1 MKKHIL
7 LGTAL
12 ASLFAL
18 GACDYNEDNFPGFDE
33 KETITDVST
42 DTLVLADAHYGKIAS
57 MPKNQ
62 GIALAKDPEGQ
73 TYLTAL
79 NQLGKTKMFTDMVA
93 PEDYLPAFVDSLY
106 AYLSDCLLYTS
117 RCV

>member
-7 LGTAL
+7 LGAAL

-62 GIALAKDPEGQ
+62 GIALAEKKKKKKR
-73 TYLTAL
+73 
-79 NQLGKTKMFTDMVA
+79 LGTKGADLSYGI
-93 PEDYLPAFVDSLY
+93 EPAG
-106 AYLSDCLLYTS
+106 
-117 RCV
+117 

>member
-42 DTLVLADAHYGKIAS
+42 DTLVLADAHYISIKIS
-57 MPKNQ
+57 
-62 GIALAKDPEGQ
+62 
-73 TYLTAL
+73 TYNLL
-79 NQLGKTKMFTDMVA
+79 CTK
-93 PEDYLPAFVDSLY
+93 L
-106 AYLSDCLLYTS
+106 
-117 RCV
+117 

>member
-42 DTLVLADAHYGKIAS
+42 DTLSPRIPRGRLILRH
-57 MPKNQ
+57 
-62 GIALAKDPEGQ
+62 
-73 TYLTAL
+73 
-79 NQLGKTKMFTDMVA
+79 
-93 PEDYLPAFVDSLY
+93 
-106 AYLSDCLLYTS
+106 
-117 RCV
+117 

>member
-1 MKKHIL
+1 M
-7 LGTAL
+7 

-57 MPKNQ
+57 MPKNPRDSSRQ
-62 GIALAKDPEGQ
+62 GRPDGAG
-73 TYLTAL
+73 TYSY
-79 NQLGKTKMFTDMVA
+79 GH
-93 PEDYLPAFVDSLY
+93 
-106 AYLSDCLLYTS
+106 
-117 RCV
+117 

>member
-62 GIALAKDPEGQ
+62 GIAALAAQGGVA
-73 TYLTAL
+73 TLT
-79 NQLGKTKMFTDMVA
+79 
-93 PEDYLPAFVDSLY
+93 ER
-106 AYLSDCLLYTS
+106 SDATFS
-117 RCV
+117 VKQFSSADGE

>member
-62 GIALAKDPEGQ
+62 GIALAKDPEGHIW
-73 TYLTAL
+73 TFGVTVED
-79 NQLGKTKMFTDMVA
+79 KTSDEWDAEGGFTTKTRLD
-93 PEDYLPAFVDSLY
+93 D
-106 AYLSDCLLYTS
+106 
-117 RCV
+117 

>member
-62 GIALAKDPEGQ
+62 GIALAKDPEGMK
-73 TYLTAL
+73 AL
-79 NQLGKTKMFTDMVA
+79 QRHSIIGPFIESNSHG
-93 PEDYLPAFVDSLY
+93 
-106 AYLSDCLLYTS
+106 
-117 RCV
+117 

>member
-42 DTLVLADAHYGKIAS
+42 DTLVLA
-57 MPKNQ
+57 MP
-62 GIALAKDPEGQ
+62 IMAK
-73 TYLTAL
+73 
-79 NQLGKTKMFTDMVA
+79 
-93 PEDYLPAFVDSLY
+93 
-106 AYLSDCLLYTS
+106 
-117 RCV
+117 

>member
-42 DTLVLADAHYGKIAS
+42 EDRKSTR
-57 MPKNQ
+57 
-62 GIALAKDPEGQ
+62 
-73 TYLTAL
+73 L
-79 NQLGKTKMFTDMVA
+79 NSSHL
-93 PEDYLPAFVDSLY
+93 
-106 AYLSDCLLYTS
+106 
-117 RCV
+117 

>member
-42 DTLVLADAHYGKIAS
+42 KVS
-57 MPKNQ
+57 W
-62 GIALAKDPEGQ
+62 Q
-73 TYLTAL
+73 TA
-79 NQLGKTKMFTDMVA
+79 QCKH
-93 PEDYLPAFVDSLY
+93 S
-106 AYLSDCLLYTS
+106 
-117 RCV
+117 

>member
-79 NQLGKTKMFTDMVA
+79 NQL
-93 PEDYLPAFVDSLY
+93 LSLIHI
-106 AYLSDCLLYTS
+106 
-117 RCV
+117 

>member
-33 KETITDVST
+33 KETITDV
-42 DTLVLADAHYGKIAS
+42 LCRR
-57 MPKNQ
+57 
-62 GIALAKDPEGQ
+62 
-73 TYLTAL
+73 
-79 NQLGKTKMFTDMVA
+79 TKG
-93 PEDYLPAFVDSLY
+93 
-106 AYLSDCLLYTS
+106 
-117 RCV
+117 

>member
-42 DTLVLADAHYGKIAS
+42 IPSYWL
-57 MPKNQ
+57 MP
-62 GIALAKDPEGQ
+62 IMAK
-73 TYLTAL
+73 
-79 NQLGKTKMFTDMVA
+79 
-93 PEDYLPAFVDSLY
+93 
-106 AYLSDCLLYTS
+106 
-117 RCV
+117 

>member
-33 KETITDVST
+33 KETIRMSVPIPSYW
-42 DTLVLADAHYGKIAS
+42 L
-57 MPKNQ
+57 MP
-62 GIALAKDPEGQ
+62 IMAK
-73 TYLTAL
+73 
-79 NQLGKTKMFTDMVA
+79 
-93 PEDYLPAFVDSLY
+93 
-106 AYLSDCLLYTS
+106 
-117 RCV
+117 